1 MPEAKRDYYEV
12 LGVPKTASK
21 DEIKKAYRKLAIQ
34 YHPDRNP
41 GDKAA
46 EEKFKEAAEAYGV
59 LSDDEKRARY
69 DQFGHAGLGGAG
81 GGGGGGQGMSM
92 DDIFS
97 MFGDIFGGRGRR
109 GGGGGGLGDIFGSM
123 FGGGGGHQQADA
135 NGPERGNDLR
145 IEIAIDLEEA
155 LFGSEKE
162 LVLNIE
168 QDCDECHGTGAAA
181 GSKRETCR
189 TCGGHGFVVRGNGF
203 FQIQQD
209 CPTCHGEG
217 STVSKPCR
225 ACSGSG
231 RVKKRQPV
239 KVAIPAGVDTGVQ
252 LRIPGKGE
260 GGHRGGP
267 AGNLRV
273 LLRVRESELFQREG
287 DDLVCTVPISPATAA
302 LGGDIEVPTPTGS
315 VKLKISAGTPNGKL
329 FRVRG
334 KGAPNVNGGGPGDL
348 LVRVL
353 LETPASLNSEQRRA
367 MEAFAK
373 ATDASDRAFPEARA
387 FRSRVEAFSAR
398 RDQLRK

>member
-12 LGVPKTASK
+12 LGVSKTATK

-46 EEKFKEAAEAYGV
+46 EEKFKEAAEAYAV

-81 GGGGGGQGMSM
+81 GGGFSGQGMSM

-97 MFGDIFGGRGRR
+97 MFGDLFGGRRGR
-109 GGGGGGLGDIFGSM
+109 GGGGLGDIFGSM
-123 FGGGGGHQQADA
+123 FGGGGGGRAPDA
-135 NGPERGNDLR
+135 NAPERGNDLR

-155 LFGSEKE
+155 LFGTTKE

-189 TCGGHGFVVRGNGF
+189 TCGGNGFVVRGNGF

-231 RVKKRQPV
+231 RVKKRQPITV
-239 KVAIPAGVDTGVQ
+239 NIPAGVDTGVQ
-252 LRIPGKGE
+252 LRVPGKGE

-273 LLRVRESELFQREG
+273 LLRVRDSALFQRDG
-287 DDLVCTVPISPATAA
+287 DDLVCTVPVSPAVAA
-302 LGGDIEVPTPTGS
+302 LGGDIEIPTPTGA
-315 VKLKISAGTPNGKL
+315 VKLKLAAGTPNGKI
-329 FRVRG
+329 FRLRG
-334 KGAPNVNGGGPGDL
+334 KGAPNVDGRGPGDL
-348 LVRVL
+348 LVRVV
-353 LETPASLNSEQRRA
+353 LETPASLNAGQRRA
-367 MEAFAK
+367 MEDFLR
-373 ATDASDRAFPEARA
+373 ATEDSDRAFPDARE
-387 FRSRVEAFSAR
+387 FRSRVEAFHSR